1 MNERELTMGRFRTD
15 VVGGPAVETDCSS
28 WIDPNDGEWTFGR
41 FVTDV
46 VSGPAIL
53 RPTSKPSIQLSFSV
67 EDSSQFDTVL
77 AKVGHI
83 IELIKGCGFSWDR
96 ANLTGESGRIAIQF
110 VPTTEDAVERL
121 PWLKETLTPVLADI
135 REVSKPEW
143 NDIPASKV

>member
-1 MNERELTMGRFRTD
+1 MNEQELTMGRFITN
-15 VVGGPAVETDCSS
+15 VVSGPAIVTDCSG
-28 WIDPNDGEWTFGR
+28 WDTLGEEITYGR

-53 RPTSKPSIQLSFSV
+53 QPTAKPSIQLSFSV
-67 EDSSQFDTVL
+67 EDGSQSESVMS
-77 AKVGHI
+77 KVGHI
-83 IELIKGCGFSWDR
+83 IELVTGYGFAWNS
-96 ANLTGESGRIAIQF
+96 AAGEPGRIAIQF

-143 NDIPASKV
+143 NDIPESKV